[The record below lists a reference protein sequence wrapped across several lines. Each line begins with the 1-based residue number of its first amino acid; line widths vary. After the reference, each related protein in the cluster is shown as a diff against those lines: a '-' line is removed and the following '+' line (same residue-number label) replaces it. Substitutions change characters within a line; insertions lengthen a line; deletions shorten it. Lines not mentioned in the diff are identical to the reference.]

1 MGSVICLH
9 LNKGIFV
16 IQIKMHILVL
26 LQLFVL
32 VASTVCLQF
41 ECPESNGIF
50 PDPADCQCMYE
61 CADHLPYHICCGEG
75 TLWDEDLQ
83 VCGYEDSVDCGDR
96 PHPGG
101 STPASTTERTTSTEP
116 TRESTTVTDMT
127 TTSYGVTSSTERDG
141 NHGFPKKVLGMYIL
155 LADDFEEGFES
166 SADWE
171 PRLYPYQQEGANVLF
186 FTFINPESMA
196 VPESFKKLAA
206 SRGTNGDGSVP
217 ADTKIIFAIG
227 GYAYSYEPN
236 PWDWLTTREKAE
248 AMAVE
253 VATWKTDYGIDGID
267 LDIEAGAGDKSE
279 AGPNMVHFIRKLKS
293 LQPNLLVSQP
303 TYGYPQVKAEI
314 DVINASWKV
323 GGVSNGLADS
333 VGIMVYEGTES
344 LRYVD
349 NFAHGSSQWEG
360 FPITV
365 SRMTVWS
372 LL

>member
-1 MGSVICLH
+1 M
-9 LNKGIFV
+9 IF
-16 IQIKMHILVL
+16 
-26 LQLFVL
+26 LF
-32 VASTVCLQF
+32 
-41 ECPESNGIF
+41 
-50 PDPADCQCMYE
+50 
-61 CADHLPYHICCGEG
+61 
-75 TLWDEDLQ
+75 
-83 VCGYEDSVDCGDR
+83 R
-96 PHPGG
+96 
-101 STPASTTERTTSTEP
+101 
-116 TRESTTVTDMT
+116 
-127 TTSYGVTSSTERDG
+127 
-141 NHGFPKKVLGMYIL
+141 
-155 LADDFEEGFES
+155 
-166 SADWE
+166 
-171 PRLYPYQQEGANVLF
+171 
-186 FTFINPESMA
+186 
-196 VPESFKKLAA
+196 
-206 SRGTNGDGSVP
+206 
-217 ADTKIIFAIG
+217 
-227 GYAYSYEPN
+227 YAYSYEPN

-303 TYGYPQVKAEI
+303 TYGADFYKLIFPPLHLVAGYPQVKAEI

-323 GGVSNGLADS
+323 GGESNGLADS

>member
-1 MGSVICLH
+1 MG
-9 LNKGIFV
+9 
-16 IQIKMHILVL
+16 Q
-26 LQLFVL
+26 
-32 VASTVCLQF
+32 
-41 ECPESNGIF
+41 
-50 PDPADCQCMYE
+50 
-61 CADHLPYHICCGEG
+61 
-75 TLWDEDLQ
+75 
-83 VCGYEDSVDCGDR
+83 
-96 PHPGG
+96 
-101 STPASTTERTTSTEP
+101 

-141 NHGFPKKVLGMYIL
+141 NHVLGMYIL

-186 FTFINPESMA
+186 FTFINPATMA

-293 LQPNLLVSQP
+293 LQPNLIVSQP
-303 TYGYPQVKAEI
+303 TYGADFYKLMFPPLHLVAGYPQVKAEI

-323 GGVSNGLADS
+323 GGVSNGLAD
-333 VGIMVYEGTES
+333 
-344 LRYVD
+344 
-349 NFAHGSSQWEG
+349 
-360 FPITV
+360 
-365 SRMTVWS
+365 
-372 LL
+372 